1 MIYLEFDFGQ
11 NLPLPKIPVSNQ
23 FYRRLL
29 WLHVFNVHVFGE
41 HKRSYM
47 YLFLEGKFKKGA
59 NTVCNFLLD
68 AIERE
73 LKLLARY
80 NKIYL
85 FSDGCGG
92 QNKNYF
98 ILSFLSLLCKK
109 LQIEIQH
116 VYPIRGHSYCSCDRN
131 FGLCGQKKKEN
142 RNY

>member
-1 MIYLEFDFGQ
+1 
-11 NLPLPKIPVSNQ
+11 
-23 FYRRLL
+23 
-29 WLHVFNVHVFGE
+29 
-41 HKRSYM
+41 M

-73 LKLLARY
+73 LKLLDCY

-85 FSDGCGG
+85 FSNRCGG

-98 ILSFLSLLCKK
+98 ILSFLSLLSKK

-116 VYPIRGHSYCSCDRN
+116 VYPVRGHSYCSCDRN
-131 FGLCGQKKKEN
+131 FSLYGQKKKKIETIETVEDYISIIKSV
-142 RNY
+142 RNHLFIVIREVTLT